1 MLRDRGYSVPASE
14 IDLSLQDF
22 RFLHGPTPYI
32 GRLRFSTTHCTD
44 PSDRMLVIYCGPGI
58 VKVNVIRGL
67 HSQIKDT
74 LAGLILI
81 TQNQVTNQA
90 LKTLEL
96 YLFKTEIFRGLG
108 SNVVSSAQ
116 VLANVA
122 NLLNIRDIELSSF
135 LVAMGDISL
144 RKTGVEEKR
153 AKVQKESNVLLDYT
167 RKAISRLTYLKRTLA
182 QLEDDGSQSMLS
194 IGRTI
199 WF

>member
-22 RFLHGPTPYI
+22 RFLHGPTPDI
-32 GRLRFSTTHCTD
+32 GRLRFSATHCTD

-96 YLFKTEIFRGLG
+96 YPFKTEIFR
-108 SNVVSSAQ
+108 

-153 AKVQKESNVLLDYT
+153 AKAQKESNVLLDYT

-199 WF
+199 WL